1 MTVRVRLFAVLRQH
15 AGRDSID
22 LQVAEGATVAEAMAA
37 LGRDPALAGVLER
50 VPVRMAVNRDY
61 ATPQTRLAPGDE
73 LALVPP
79 VSGGGPVHV
88 RVGPDP
94 ISLDELTRMVAS
106 PTAGAVVSFQGMP
119 REVAELDYE
128 AYVEMAEERIAAILR
143 ECSERHGLAAA
154 AAEHRTGS
162 VPLGE
167 ASVVVCVS
175 APHRSEAF
183 AAAREAIDRIKGE
196 APIWKREVERRA

>member
-37 LGRDPALAGVLER
+37 LRRDPVLAGVLER
-50 VPVRMAVNRDY
+50 VPVRTAVNRDY
-61 ATPQTRLAPGDE
+61 ATLETRLAPGDE

-79 VSGGGPVHV
+79 VSGGAVHV
-88 RVGPDP
+88 RVGPAP
-94 ISLDELTRMVAS
+94 ISLDELTRLVAS
-106 PTAGAVVSFQGMP
+106 PMAGAVVSFQGMP
-119 REVAELDYE
+119 REVAALDYE
-128 AYVEMAEERIAAILR
+128 AYVEMAEERIGAIMR
-143 ECSERHGLAAA
+143 ECSDRHGLAAA

-183 AAAREAIDRIKGE
+183 AAAREAIDRIKDE